1 MQHSMNGKIKR
12 LLILGIILKGCSTK
26 VKIVKVS
33 GRRLGRKEATKVGQ
47 RNKAKNINKKN
58 GKNVGIKKWTVMTRQ
73 KNQIVKNG
81 AKIKKKNGM
90 RNGVRFIGMD
100 RNKNGVINGLL
111 KMGLRGVRNGD
122 RITQMIIRL
131 KNIGLRNGMKL
142 MGFMRRDMRFID

>member
-1 MQHSMNGKIKR
+1 
-12 LLILGIILKGCSTK
+12 
-26 VKIVKVS
+26 
-33 GRRLGRKEATKVGQ
+33 
-47 RNKAKNINKKN
+47 
-58 GKNVGIKKWTVMTRQ
+58 
-73 KNQIVKNG
+73 VKNG

-122 RITQMIIRL
+122 RITLMIIRL

-142 MGFMRRDMRFID
+142 MEFMRRDMRFID